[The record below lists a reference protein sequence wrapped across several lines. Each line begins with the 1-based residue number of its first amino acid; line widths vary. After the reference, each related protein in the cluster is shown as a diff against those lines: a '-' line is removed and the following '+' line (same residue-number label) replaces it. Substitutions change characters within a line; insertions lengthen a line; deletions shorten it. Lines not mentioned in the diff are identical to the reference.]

1 MSDAARCV
9 VCGHEA
15 PPAET
20 ATVRS
25 NVRAFSAEAF
35 PVWRCAACRSVHAG
49 AEVDLDAYY
58 AGYPVHEVPL
68 DWRTRPM
75 YDLQRRRLMKAGLR
89 RDGRVLDYGAGGGA
103 FLAHLAE
110 ARFPNAFGYDPYS
123 KRYSDRAVLAP
134 GAYDCVVSQDVIEH
148 VADPLAFLEEQRD
161 LVRPGGLVAVGTPD
175 AAGVDL
181 ARPEAFV
188 HALHQP
194 YHRHILSREALRA
207 AGEARGLRVVRH
219 WRTMYVNTR
228 WPFINSRFV
237 ALVMK
242 ARDDTLDAA
251 IEPPS
256 PKLVLWLPW
265 TVLVG
270 LFGSFF
276 ATPSE
281 MMTIFERID

>member
-1 MSDAARCV
+1 MSDPRRCAI
-9 VCGHEA
+9 CGHEGA
-15 PPAET
+15 PSET
-20 ATVRS
+20 AAVRS
-25 NVRAFSAEAF
+25 NVRAFREETF
-35 PVWRCAACRSVHAG
+35 PVWRCAACASVHAG

-58 AGYPVHEVPL
+58 AAYPVHEVPL

-75 YDLQRRRLMKAGLR
+75 FDLQRRRLMRAGLR
-89 RDGRVLDYGAGGGA
+89 RDGRVLDYGAGSGA

-110 ARFPNAFGYDPYS
+110 ARFTSTSGYDPYS
-123 KRYSDRAVLAP
+123 KRYSDRAVLTP

-148 VADPLAFLEEQRD
+148 VADPLAFLEEQRE
-161 LVRPGGLVAVGTPD
+161 LVRRGGLVAVGTPD
-175 AAGVDL
+175 AAGLDL

-194 YHRHILSREALRA
+194 YHRHIFSRDALRA

-219 WRTMYVNTR
+219 YRTMYVNTR

-242 ARDDTLDAA
+242 AKDDTLDAA
-251 IEPPS
+251 IEAPS
-256 PKLVLWLPW
+256 PRLLLWLPW
-265 TVLVG
+265 TLGVG

-276 ATPSE
+276 PTPSE
-281 MMTIFERID
+281 MMTIFERVD